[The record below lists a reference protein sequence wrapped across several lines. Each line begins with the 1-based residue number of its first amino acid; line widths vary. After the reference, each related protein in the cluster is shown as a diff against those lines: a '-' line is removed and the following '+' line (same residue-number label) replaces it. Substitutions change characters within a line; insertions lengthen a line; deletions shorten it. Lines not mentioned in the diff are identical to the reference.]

1 MAALGSQALRIAG
14 PRAAAATEPAPERAR
29 VSWFGW
35 LPLLVIGA
43 GLALGLVLWGKWG
56 FLIAFEAIRAYC
68 F

>member
-1 MAALGSQALRIAG
+1 MAALGSQALRVAG
-14 PRAAAATEPAPERAR
+14 PRAAAAEPARERGG